1 MCVAIAPPCCT
12 ATATASAT
20 HHEGKEE
27 HRGRPKKHEEKHD
40 EEPVSSTAHFPTS
53 HPSISAQHRRHHQ
66 LLIHRSAFASV
77 CTPAPPQ
84 ATVTDY
90 VNRYGGWYP
99 LIGLGAVIALS
110 KELLVLNEEFLMVSN
125 FAAFVFISWLA
136 VGDTVNDMVKDKAEA
151 IRKNHDDVSDLYI
164 DSLEAVI
171 KAGEN
176 SLATLPLMRQLKTE
190 YGTLGQQVIR
200 AKELKARA
208 AAREAVLQRLN
219 QVYQK
224 EQNEKAKYLAAVYDN
239 AYQQVQERLAG
250 MSEQEKSRM
259 IDSAIAMI
267 GGSSEEAEDPVARIY
282 QEVLNNRQSGQSA
295 QRPAAGQGA
304 QQRA

>member
-1 MCVAIAPPCCT
+1 M
-12 ATATASAT
+12 
-20 HHEGKEE
+20 
-27 HRGRPKKHEEKHD
+27 
-40 EEPVSSTAHFPTS
+40 
-53 HPSISAQHRRHHQ
+53 SAQ
-66 LLIHRSAFASV
+66 S
-77 CTPAPPQ
+77 
-84 ATVTDY
+84 TVTDY

-125 FAAFVFISWLA
+125 FAAFIFISWLA

-164 DSLEAVI
+164 DSLQAVI

-176 SLATLPLMRQLKTE
+176 SLATLPLMRQLKSE
-190 YGTLGQQVIR
+190 YGTLGQQVTR

-239 AYQQVQERLAG
+239 AYQQVQERLQG
-250 MSEQEKSRM
+250 MSAADKSKM

-267 GGSSEEAEDPVARIY
+267 GGGGEEAEDPVARIY
-282 QEVLNNRQSGQSA
+282 QDVLSNRQSGQSA
-295 QRPAAGQGA
+295 QRPPAQGA

>member
-1 MCVAIAPPCCT
+1 M
-12 ATATASAT
+12 
-20 HHEGKEE
+20 
-27 HRGRPKKHEEKHD
+27 
-40 EEPVSSTAHFPTS
+40 
-53 HPSISAQHRRHHQ
+53 
-66 LLIHRSAFASV
+66 
-77 CTPAPPQ
+77 
-84 ATVTDY
+84 
-90 VNRYGGWYP
+90 NRYGGWYP
-99 LIGLGAVIALS
+99 LLGLGAVIALS

-136 VGDTVNDMVKDKAEA
+136 VGDTVNDMVKDKAAA

-190 YGTLGQQVIR
+190 YGTLGQQVVR

-239 AYQQVQERLAG
+239 AYQQVQERLQA
-250 MSEQEKSRM
+250 MSAADKSKM
-259 IDSAIAMI
+259 IDTAIAMI
-267 GGSSEEAEDPVARIY
+267 GGSGDEAEDTVGRIY
-282 QEVLNNRQSGQSA
+282 QEVLSNRQSAGQSA
-295 QRPAAGQGA
+295 QRPAAQAA